1 MGLLLLLLLLLRV
14 EALDCLIYH
23 FVAAVAQAQ
32 HSIAHSIL
40 VWLLGGLQT
49 PSQLLTACLRV
60 LVMSGSAAQAV

>member
-1 MGLLLLLLLLLRV
+1 MGLLLLLLLLRV

-32 HSIAHSIL
+32 HSTQHPCVATWRL
-40 VWLLGGLQT
+40 ANTFPTANRLL
-49 PSQLLTACLRV
+49 ACLRV